1 MDKKISVIVPVYKVE
16 EYLCRCVDSIINQ
29 TYKNLEIILVD
40 DGSPD
45 GCGKICDEYAER
57 DSRIKVIHKENGGP
71 SSARNAGLDAVTGD
85 YIGFVDSDDY
95 IDPAMYEHMISFMQ
109 EHGADIVVCNYRDK
123 DDNSKLA
130 KEEVTVLNQEE
141 ALNERLVTN
150 AISDSSCDK
159 LYKSELWF
167 NARFPI
173 DRMVSE
179 DSAVI
184 YKVIFRAQKVVGLNK
199 PYYKVFE
206 REDSL
211 THKAYSP
218 KWVYTISTYEEMV
231 EFFNSKGLEK
241 YKRIAEQ
248 KTVGAIFFN
257 AKGYLESGCK
267 DKTIKKIIKQK
278 AKEVIKKYKS
288 IGVKNKLKLLAVAN
302 AFFAL
307 KLIFGK

>member
-1 MDKKISVIVPVYKVE
+1 MDKKISVIVPVYNVE
-16 EYLCRCVDSIINQ
+16 KYLTRCVDSIINQ

-45 GCGKICDEYAER
+45 NCGAMCDEYAKR
-57 DSRIKVIHKENGGP
+57 DERIKVIHKENGGP
-71 SSARNAGLDAVTGD
+71 SSARNDGLDIATGD
-85 YIGFVDSDDY
+85 YIGFVDSDDF
-95 IDPAMYEHMISFMQ
+95 IDPVMYDQMILCMQ
-109 EHGADIVVCNYRDK
+109 EYGAEIVVCNYRDR

-130 KEEVTVLNQEE
+130 TKEIIVLNQEE

-150 AISDSSCDK
+150 AISDALWDK
-159 LYKSELWF
+159 LYDIKLW
-167 NARFPI
+167 NNIRFPV

-184 YKVIFRAQKVVGLNK
+184 YKVIFQAQKVVGLNK

-211 THKAYSP
+211 THRSYSP

-231 EFFNSKGLEK
+231 EFFKSNNLEK
-241 YKRIAEQ
+241 YRTMAEQ
-248 KTVGAIFFN
+248 KVAGAIFFN
-257 AKGYLESGCK
+257 VKEYLRSGCK
-267 DKTIKKIIKQK
+267 DKIARKTIKQK
-278 AKEVIKKYKS
+278 AKEATKKYKS
-288 IGVKNKLKLLAVAN
+288 IGVKSKLKLWVVAN

-307 KLIFGK
+307 KLIFRK